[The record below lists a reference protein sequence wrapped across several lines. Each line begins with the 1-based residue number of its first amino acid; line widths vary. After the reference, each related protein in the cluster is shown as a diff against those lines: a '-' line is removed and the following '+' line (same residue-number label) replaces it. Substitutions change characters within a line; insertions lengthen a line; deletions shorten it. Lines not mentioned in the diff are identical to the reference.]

1 MIVEDKKVINDS
13 VKEGYIYLYWHLLKI
28 KKQVHNLMPK
38 VWYWGLVCF
47 IDVSITILIFSY
59 SIYYDDRLDF
69 NIMRSCEITE
79 NTFNENTQV
88 FLVSRSCP
96 GDITKVSRAARITL
110 FYCSWVMSTV
120 LYMVTKR
127 VNLDITF
134 LEDKILY
141 LIYAIRSLSF
151 FNALDYISLMNDSKT
166 FFRIY
171 TVFYTDYASNLIVIG
186 SLITSLMLSIIFY
199 GTRTSFIFEKESK
212 MTPCNRVLDFIV
224 NLFTFSAI
232 IFNLCVYLSIINT
245 YEASFT
251 KFLDSRGPGLQ
262 TISFMTYGTILLT
275 IVEYH
280 LFNRVKMS
288 IFLNQKAILGEEG
301 KYCYMVKN
309 SLKLLFHP
317 IYACCGDD
325 VKPEKIIFF
334 NDEEK
339 ENYLKEYEK
348 NKSSS

>member
-1 MIVEDKKVINDS
+1 MLVEDQKTLNDS
-13 VKEGYIYLYWHLLKI
+13 VKEGYFHLYIHLIRI

-38 VWYWGLVCF
+38 IWYWGLVCSLD
-47 IDVSITILIFSY
+47 IALTVLIFYY

-69 NIMRSCEITE
+69 NVMRSCDIFE

-88 FLVSRSCP
+88 YLVSRSCP
-96 GDITKVSRAARITL
+96 GDITKVSRAARIAL
-110 FYCSWVMSTV
+110 FYCSWGMSTI

-151 FNALDYISLMNDSKT
+151 FNALDYISLMDDSKT

-171 TVFYTDYASNLIVIG
+171 TIFYSDYASNLIIVG
-186 SLITSLMLSIIFY
+186 SLSTSLVLAIIFY
-199 GTRTSFIFEKESK
+199 GTRTSFIYEVENK
-212 MTPCNRVLDFIV
+212 MSYHNRIFDFVV
-224 NLFTFSAI
+224 NFFTFSAI

-245 YEASFT
+245 YESSFT

-280 LFNRVKMS
+280 LFNKAKMS
-288 IFLNQKAILGEEG
+288 IFMNQRLILNEE
-301 KYCYMVKN
+301 VSFKN
-309 SLKLLFHP
+309 LICNIVRLLFHP
-317 IYACCGDD
+317 IYACFGGDVD
-325 VKPEKIIFF
+325 PVEIIFL
-334 NDEEK
+334 NDDDK
-339 ENYLKEYEK
+339 KLYELEIRK
-348 NKSSS
+348 NQH